1 VTRFAPPEVGKQHLR
16 RRKANHAEGE
26 IMASGSKVYTVLGLA
41 ATLGA
46 TMIARKVMSAT
57 WKLST
62 GKKPPTNPEHPDV
75 SMGEALTW
83 AIASGVAVGV
93 ARMLAGR
100 KTADIYR
107 RSTGH
112 LPANLEDVEV

>member
-1 VTRFAPPEVGKQHLR
+1 
-16 RRKANHAEGE
+16 
-26 IMASGSKVYTVLGLA
+26 MASGSKVWSLMGLG

-46 TMIARKVMSAT
+46 TVAARKALTAT

-62 GKKPPTNPEHPDV
+62 GKKPPSNPEHPDV
-75 SMGEALTW
+75 SLGEAVTW
-83 AIASGVAVGV
+83 AVVSGVAVGL
-93 ARMLAGR
+93 ARMFATR
-100 KTADIYR
+100 AAADYYR

>member
-1 VTRFAPPEVGKQHLR
+1 
-16 RRKANHAEGE
+16 
-26 IMASGSKVYTVLGLA
+26 MASGSKAYSALGLV

-46 TMIARKVMSAT
+46 TMLARKAMSLT

-62 GKKPPTNPEHPDV
+62 GKPPPTNPEHPDV
-75 SMGEALTW
+75 SMGEAVMW
-83 AIASGVAVGV
+83 AMASGVAVGL

-100 KTADIYR
+100 KAADYYR

-112 LPANLEDVEV
+112 LPANLEDVSV

>member
-1 VTRFAPPEVGKQHLR
+1 
-16 RRKANHAEGE
+16 
-26 IMASGSKVYTVLGLA
+26 MASGSKVWSLMGLG

-46 TMIARKVMSAT
+46 TVAARKALTAT

-62 GKKPPTNPEHPDV
+62 GKQPPSNPEHPDV
-75 SMGEALTW
+75 SLGEAVTW
-83 AIASGVAVGV
+83 AVVSGVAVGL
-93 ARMLAGR
+93 ARMFATR
-100 KTADIYR
+100 AAADYYR

>member
-1 VTRFAPPEVGKQHLR
+1 
-16 RRKANHAEGE
+16 
-26 IMASGSKVYTVLGLA
+26 MASGSRLYTVMGLV

-46 TMIARKVMSAT
+46 TVAARKVMTAT

-62 GKKPPTNPEHPDV
+62 GKQPPSNPEHPDV
-75 SMGEALTW
+75 SIGEAVAW
-83 AIASGVAVGV
+83 AVASGVAVGL

-100 KTADIYR
+100 KAADYYR

-112 LPANLEDVEV
+112 LPANLEDVTV

>member
-1 VTRFAPPEVGKQHLR
+1 
-16 RRKANHAEGE
+16 
-26 IMASGSKVYTVLGLA
+26 MASGSKVWSLMGLG

-46 TMIARKVMSAT
+46 TVAARKAITAT

-62 GKKPPTNPEHPDV
+62 GKQPPSNPEHPDV
-75 SMGEALTW
+75 SLGEAVTW
-83 AIASGVAVGV
+83 AVVSGVAVGL
-93 ARMLAGR
+93 ARMFATR
-100 KTADIYR
+100 AAADYYR

>member
-1 VTRFAPPEVGKQHLR
+1 
-16 RRKANHAEGE
+16 
-26 IMASGSKVYTVLGLA
+26 MASGSKVWSLMGLG

-46 TMIARKVMSAT
+46 TMAARKAMTAT

-62 GKKPPTNPEHPDV
+62 GKKPPSNPEHPDV
-75 SMGEALTW
+75 SLGEAVSSMLTSPPYSS
-83 AIASGVAVGV
+83 SGVAVGL
-93 ARMLAGR
+93 ARMFATR
-100 KTADIYR
+100 AAADYYR

>member
-1 VTRFAPPEVGKQHLR
+1 
-16 RRKANHAEGE
+16 
-26 IMASGSKVYTVLGLA
+26 MASGSKVWSLMGLG

-46 TMIARKVMSAT
+46 TMAARKAMTAT

-62 GKKPPTNPEHPDV
+62 GKAPPSNPEHPDV
-75 SMGEALTW
+75 SLGEAVTW
-83 AIASGVAVGV
+83 AVVSGVAVGL
-93 ARMLAGR
+93 ARMFATR
-100 KTADIYR
+100 AAADYYR